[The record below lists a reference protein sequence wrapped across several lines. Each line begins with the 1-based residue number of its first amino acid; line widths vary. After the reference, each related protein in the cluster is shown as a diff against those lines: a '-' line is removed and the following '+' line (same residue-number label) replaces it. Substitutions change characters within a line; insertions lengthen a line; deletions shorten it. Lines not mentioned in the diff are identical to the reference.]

1 MARRRGSGG
10 GGRQGPLRVE
20 IQGIEHLRARLEDL
34 RTDLRAAA
42 FKALKESAEAVR
54 DEVAGK
60 VRVDSGNRRGDVA
73 ARFHNNQLRAEIGWW
88 QDDKYAVYLE
98 QGTRRIPAKPT
109 LVPALEAERN
119 KIGDRIKVEVNK
131 VLPS

>member
-1 MARRRGSGG
+1 
-10 GGRQGPLRVE
+10 LRVE

-60 VRVDSGNRRGDVA
+60 VRVDSGNLRGDVA